1 MKKLL
6 IYLSATPVL
15 WTAGVNIL
23 WVATLL
29 LLQKFIGQSLPSFVK
44 AFRFWTLFNLITSI
58 IQIDLMSN
66 FNLLYELTSYYHSS
80 DLNITT
86 AYIASAILFFG
97 LCAVC
102 FLLKTGYL
110 YAIII
115 GLTYLYALIAPVLAP
130 LSDGL
135 PGFIYCLSVLLAMGI
150 YGYQKRRPRLINTAA
165 LLAALRIFVGYIQVF
180 GNLLTTGIGLIATGL
195 LILVFIWGL
204 RFIKRQ
210 TQIIGGSKNEK

>member
-1 MKKLL
+1 M
-6 IYLSATPVL
+6 
-15 WTAGVNIL
+15 
-23 WVATLL
+23 
-29 LLQKFIGQSLPSFVK
+29 
-44 AFRFWTLFNLITSI
+44 
-58 IQIDLMSN
+58 
-66 FNLLYELTSYYHSS
+66 
-80 DLNITT
+80 
-86 AYIASAILFFG
+86 FFG

-130 LSDGL
+130 LSDDL
-135 PGFIYCLSVLLAMGI
+135 PRFIYCLSVLLAMGI

-210 TQIIGGSKNEK
+210 TQIIGGSKIEK